1 LDKKIAVVCNPLA
14 GSGRAVTVSQQV
26 QNILVQLKISFV
38 FFNKEWPE
46 HFSGFT
52 DVWIVGGD
60 GTLNF
65 FINKYPQLH
74 LPLAVFKGGSGNDFH
89 WLLYG
94 GITVKE
100 QVVLVLKAK
109 PAKVDAGLC
118 NGRLFVNGVGIGFD
132 GAVVNDLANKNKKAG
147 KTSYYLS
154 VLKNLLSYREQDYTI
169 CSDGFDGHR
178 RLLLMSITNGK
189 RFGGGF
195 HVAPQA
201 SPCDGRLD
209 VVMINALPF
218 WKRLIYLP
226 VMEEGN
232 HLSLPFVNHFK
243 TTDIIIESIVPMLA
257 HLDGEFYKHTKME
270 ITILPGRFLFCFKSD
285 EQHYEP

>member
-1 LDKKIAVVCNPLA
+1 
-14 GSGRAVTVSQQV
+14 
-26 QNILVQLKISFV
+26 
-38 FFNKEWPE
+38 
-46 HFSGFT
+46 
-52 DVWIVGGD
+52 
-60 GTLNF
+60 
-65 FINKYPQLH
+65 
-74 LPLAVFKGGSGNDFH
+74 
-89 WLLYG
+89 
-94 GITVKE
+94 
-100 QVVLVLKAK
+100 
-109 PAKVDAGLC
+109 
-118 NGRLFVNGVGIGFD
+118 
-132 GAVVNDLANKNKKAG
+132 
-147 KTSYYLS
+147 
-154 VLKNLLSYREQDYTI
+154 LSYREQAYTI